1 VTVLADKSLSELLAA
16 FASSAPTPAGGSA
29 SALASAIGVS
39 LLMMAASLVN
49 SRTNADDGEA
59 LAGAW
64 RVLAPLQQE
73 LTAAVDRDHAAYGQV
88 VRARSGSTTSP
99 RDVAEA
105 SIQSALEGA
114 TAVPLQVIRMS
125 SQALQQASIVA
136 ERCHRPAASDVR
148 VAIGLIR
155 AGLAGARSS
164 ADANLAVLTN
174 SATVQAARTEME
186 QLSLAADRAADAAE
200 QSLSAS

>member
-1 VTVLADKSLSELLAA
+1 MLADKSLSELLAA

-39 LLMMAASLVN
+39 LLMMAASLVR
-49 SRTNADDGEA
+49 SRTNAADDGEA

-99 RDVAEA
+99 RDVADA

-114 TAVPLQVIRMS
+114 TEVPLQVIRMS
-125 SQALQQASIVA
+125 SQALQQAGIVA

-164 ADANLAVLTN
+164 ADANLALLTN